1 MYAAPDDGQVR
12 IGYWFVYAKRSPLL
26 AVFLEVQLCKGEE
39 GCVAYGEEGDSRFVP
54 PHRMRWSCA
63 GMQHRMA
70 AEVPFTEDSDIF
82 VLHEVQPIPYEV
94 FVSSFPHAASK
105 QKSSRPPAAKRPKL
119 PNDVLQRLQAD
130 FPWLTDSDLLHLCAH
145 ESGRRGNGGGGGG
158 GCKASAPQD
167 GHRSE
172 AKVADDSPEGAA
184 DEGDDLDPE
193 QVVEDLD
200 ALREAAYDPSE
211 DLEHQKEAQ
220 RTTLVEAHDPTEDLG
235 TCPGHLGF
243 RERQPNEIGASAIGR
258 PL

>member
-1 MYAAPDDGQVR
+1 
-12 IGYWFVYAKRSPLL
+12 
-26 AVFLEVQLCKGEE
+26 
-39 GCVAYGEEGDSRFVP
+39 
-54 PHRMRWSCA
+54 
-63 GMQHRMA
+63 MA